1 MMKTILNLENLCW
14 ANCAAKIED
23 QVQRIDGV
31 ESAGLSFMTQKLS
44 IEAAEDDI
52 EDIVREVSRIV
63 KKIESDVTIVRIK

>member
-1 MMKTILNLENLCW
+1 MKAILKLENLCC

-52 EDIVREVSRIV
+52 EDIVKEVSRIV
-63 KKIESDVTIVRIK
+63 KKIESDVTVVRIK

>member
-1 MMKTILNLENLCW
+1 MKAVLKLENLCC

-52 EDIVREVSRIV
+52 EDIVKEVSRIV
-63 KKIESDVTIVRIK
+63 KKIESDVTVVRIK

>member
-1 MMKTILNLENLCW
+1 MMKAILKLENLCC

-63 KKIESDVTIVRIK
+63 KKIESDITIVRIK

>member
-1 MMKTILNLENLCW
+1 MMKAILKLENLCC

-31 ESAGLSFMTQKLS
+31 EHAGLSFMTQKLS

-52 EDIVREVSRIV
+52 EDIVKEVSRIV

>member
-1 MMKTILNLENLCW
+1 MKAILKLENLCC

>member
-1 MMKTILNLENLCW
+1 MMKTILKLENLCC

>member
-1 MMKTILNLENLCW
+1 MMKAILKLENLCC

-31 ESAGLSFMTQKLS
+31 EHAGLSFMTQKLS

-52 EDIVREVSRIV
+52 EDIVKEVYRIV

>member
-1 MMKTILNLENLCW
+1 MMKAILKLENLCC